1 MHNVPHWN
9 CDSPDMREEGLRN
22 KPLIPVFSRILSSNL
37 EEWLY
42 HSHGKTGNQCLVKIQ
57 GHNFLGVPLST
68 HSPLVATP
76 PQPCSGR
83 SRLLEPR
90 IPDVTPSFPSTLPSD
105 RVRARPAGMRETPP
119 GLLCEQREV
128 KWQP

>member
-9 CDSPDMREEGLRN
+9 CDSPDTREEGLRN

-42 HSHGKTGNQCLVKIQ
+42 HSHRKTGNQCLVKIQ

-68 HSPLVATP
+68 HSLLVATP
-76 PQPCSGR
+76 PQPCLAGAGSWSLGFLTSPQAFPAR
-83 SRLLEPR
+83 CPVTGSEPDQQGCERRLQGFCVSRER
-90 IPDVTPSFPSTLPSD
+90 
-105 RVRARPAGMRETPP
+105 
-119 GLLCEQREV
+119 
-128 KWQP
+128 